1 MALRA
6 AYVAVRRASGGL
18 QLGRVSDPDL
28 QVLVCTAIVL
38 GGEDPPETSWG
49 TRKLIRGAGAA
60 QAADPRWQRL
70 IRAVLQAGAGQPSPD
85 LRGALEAADGALVAA
100 TAAPQFAQLRSLLD
114 LPPPPAVAPDASPQ
128 PAAPAAVVASSVP
141 VALPSPAAAVQAAE
155 SAPVQRV
162 RRNLASAPTTATL
175 LPVAEPPQSI
185 AAPSQG
191 EQPAPIGVGPA
202 PGPYEGWWGRGPLS
216 QDEAPAPALPEG
228 AINLGSADQAVD
240 AAAVPD
246 RQALRAALPAAN
258 AQATG
263 AISTWQAAVN
273 GTIPLAS
280 LSELIALIKPALQRQ
295 IDRDDEYAGAGT
307 LTDKWGPQQRELSR
321 LEAEAARGADTPQNR
336 LAAQSLLTDLG
347 GSEGVV
353 RQENLR
359 SDSGDSAAR
368 SRTLGQEVRDQA
380 GLVINYITAPV
391 KDPLADALSTLQDVA
406 VGVGVGALA
415 LGVLWALTRRS

>member
-1 MALRA
+1 
-6 AYVAVRRASGGL
+6 
-18 QLGRVSDPDL
+18 
-28 QVLVCTAIVL
+28 
-38 GGEDPPETSWG
+38 
-49 TRKLIRGAGAA
+49 
-60 QAADPRWQRL
+60 
-70 IRAVLQAGAGQPSPD
+70 
-85 LRGALEAADGALVAA
+85 
-100 TAAPQFAQLRSLLD
+100 
-114 LPPPPAVAPDASPQ
+114 
-128 PAAPAAVVASSVP
+128 
-141 VALPSPAAAVQAAE
+141 
-155 SAPVQRV
+155 
-162 RRNLASAPTTATL
+162 
-175 LPVAEPPQSI
+175 
-185 AAPSQG
+185 
-191 EQPAPIGVGPA
+191 
-202 PGPYEGWWGRGPLS
+202 
-216 QDEAPAPALPEG
+216 
-228 AINLGSADQAVD
+228 VD

-246 RQALRAALPAAN
+246 RQALRAALSAAN

>member
-18 QLGRVSDPDL
+18 QLARVTDPDL
-28 QVLVCTAIVL
+28 QTLVCTALVL
-38 GGEDPPETSWG
+38 GGEDVAETSWG
-49 TRKLIRGAGAA
+49 GRKLIRGAGAA

-100 TAAPQFAQLRSLLD
+100 VAAPQFAQLRSLLD
-114 LPPPPAVAPDASPQ
+114 LPAPPAVAPDASPS
-128 PAAPAAVVASSVP
+128 PAASPVALASVP
-141 VALPSPAAAVQAAE
+141 VPLASPSAAVQAAE
-155 SAPVQRV
+155 SAPVLRA
-162 RRNLASAPTTATL
+162 RRNLAQAAPAAPEAT
-175 LPVAEPPQSI
+175 PSPAPEPPL
-185 AAPSQG
+185 AAAS
-191 EQPAPIGVGPA
+191 AGPA
-202 PGPYEGWWGRGPLS
+202 PGPYDGWWGRGPLAP
-216 QDEAPAPALPEG
+216 EPAPVDPPPVPEG

-258 AQATG
+258 AEATG
-263 AISTWQAAVN
+263 AISTWQASLN
-273 GTIPLAS
+273 GTIPLQS
-280 LSELIALIKPALQRQ
+280 LTQLIALIEPALQTQ
-295 IDRDDEYAGAGT
+295 IARDDEFGGAGT
-307 LTDKWGPQQRELSR
+307 VVDKWGPQRRELER
-321 LEAEAARGADTPQNR
+321 LRAEAARGADTPQNR
-336 LAAQSLLTDLG
+336 IAAQSLLTDLG

-359 SDSGDSAAR
+359 GDSGDSAAR
-368 SRTLGQEVRDQA
+368 SRTLGQEVKDQA

-406 VGVGVGALA
+406 VGIGVGALA
-415 LGVLWALTRRS
+415 LGALWVLTRRS

>member
-1 MALRA
+1 VALRA

-100 TAAPQFAQLRSLLD
+100 AAAPQFAQLRSLLD

-128 PAAPAAVVASSVP
+128 PAAPAAVASSAP
-141 VALPSPAAAVQAAE
+141 AALPSPAAAVQAAE

-162 RRNLASAPTTATL
+162 RRNLATAAPTTATL
-175 LPVAEPPQSI
+175 LPVAEPTQD
-185 AAPSQG
+185 
-191 EQPAPIGVGPA
+191 EQPAPIGMGPA
-202 PGPYEGWWGRGPLS
+202 PGPYEGWWGRGPLA
-216 QDEAPAPALPEG
+216 QDEAPAAPALPEG

-246 RQALRAALPAAN
+246 RQALRAALSAAN